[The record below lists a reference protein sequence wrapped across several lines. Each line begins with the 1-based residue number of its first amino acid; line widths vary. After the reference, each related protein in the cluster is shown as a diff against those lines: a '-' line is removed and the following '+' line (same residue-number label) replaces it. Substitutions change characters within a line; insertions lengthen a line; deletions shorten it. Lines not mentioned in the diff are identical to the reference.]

1 VLLPVDQLEPPFE
14 PVIEPGSTDPGGA
27 FDPLER
33 LLLTS
38 ELMECLRRGPED
50 RAVLGLALV
59 RRLEA
64 PERTGEIAGLESLR
78 TAAEP
83 LGRGVPVGRLSLL
96 ADQGGVDLR
105 VLDAR
110 SSSSEIVR
118 EPPRKT

>member
-1 VLLPVDQLEPPFE
+1 MLLPVDQLEPPFE
-14 PVIEPGSTDPGGA
+14 PAIEPGGTDPGGA

-33 LLLTS
+33 LLLPS

-50 RAVLGLALV
+50 RAVLGFALV

-64 PERTGEIAGLESLR
+64 PERTGEIAGLEPLR

-83 LGRGVPVGRLSLL
+83 LGRGVPVGRLSLP

-105 VLDAR
+105 VLDAP
-110 SSSSEIVR
+110 SSSEIVR